1 MKEMYL
7 KVNVEDVKGI
17 DFVDVFF
24 RKGRYFTCPKDDE
37 GLVEIEDAEEKGAEK
52 LAESILYIIGELV
65 NGKFQKVGEAFGGR
79 AEVSTILQNFSPKVI
94 NYRVEKMKRHVPA
107 QGDVYTS
114 KNSGNTAVIL
124 ENKDGLVK
132 MIAETYIISY
142 REDEINQNYEF
153 TGKTIDV
160 SELANVFDKKGDNT

>member
-7 KVNVEDVKGI
+7 KVRVEQSSNDL
-17 DFVDVFF
+17 VDVFY
-24 RKGRYFTCPKDDE
+24 RRGRYFTTLKDDTE
-37 GLVEIEDAEEKGAEK
+37 LVEIEDAEERGAEK
-52 LAESILYIIGELV
+52 LAESISYIIGELV
-65 NGKFQKVGEAFGGR
+65 NGESQKVGEAFGGR
-79 AEVSTILQNFSPKVI
+79 VEVSTILQDFSPKEI
-94 NYRVEKMKRHVPA
+94 NYRVEKMKHHVPT

-124 ENKDGLVK
+124 ETKDGLAK
-132 MIAETYIISY
+132 MITETYIISY